1 VRQPLAKVE
10 VILAESEHQPWLEAH
25 EELLREELNVKAVE
39 YTVEADQYISYQV
52 QPNFKRLGPRL
63 GKLMPAVKKLLAQ
76 VDGGTLLAQLEKD
89 GKITLDV
96 GGESVELDNEDIQV
110 RLQAREGWSA
120 AQGDHCVVVLS
131 TDLTDELIRE
141 GYAQDIKRLVQE
153 RRKELECQYTD
164 RIRVGVVTDDDE
176 IWQAVDEN
184 MNFLCNE
191 TLAEE
196 ILRES
201 LAGVDAV
208 DVKIAGKTVQL
219 SVETV

>member
-1 VRQPLAKVE
+1 
-10 VILAESEHQPWLEAH
+10 
-25 EELLREELNVKAVE
+25 
-39 YTVEADQYISYQV
+39 
-52 QPNFKRLGPRL
+52 
-63 GKLMPAVKKLLAQ
+63 M
-76 VDGGTLLAQLEKD
+76 EKD

-176 IWQAVDEN
+176 IWQAVAEN